1 MDITRRAVSALVV
14 FVIGAFIGAWAST
27 QVSAQPV
34 NLPIVLS
41 GADLGFRVTERKG
54 NAAVGELVVRI
65 NGEWRPAQF
74 RYAARPLTK

>member
-1 MDITRRAVSALVV
+1 
-14 FVIGAFIGAWAST
+14 
-27 QVSAQPV
+27 V

-41 GADLGFRVTERKG
+41 GADLGFRVTDRKG

-74 RYAARPLTK
+74 RYALRPLTK